1 MTTSTREDSADM
13 GFSDAELITAVR
25 AGDLE
30 AYGALFERHSQ
41 AAHRLARQL
50 VRSTDSDDLVAESFT
65 RVLATLQNGKGP
77 DESFRAYLLTAMR
90 RMHVDR
96 VKAAQRVR
104 VTDDESE
111 LDRHVEW
118 IDPSE
123 MRFEQTAAA
132 QAFGSLPERWQ
143 MVLWHLDVEGQKPG
157 DIAPLLAMSAN
168 SVSALAYRAREGLR
182 QAYLQGHLSPEQSAE
197 CRATT
202 SMLGAHVRGGLS
214 SRDTGKVE
222 AHLDTCARCMGLS
235 LELDEVNQH
244 LSGLLG
250 PALLGAAA
258 SGYLAAG
265 TGVVAG
271 VGGAIAAAK
280 SLVAGGAEAVFA
292 PFKSASAAALASG
305 PQGAIV
311 AAVTVAAVAT
321 GAVAATG
328 GFAGPGR
335 PVEVATITSTRPS
348 PTVAPPT
355 ADAPAPTV
363 ITPTTAAPTP
373 TPAPS
378 PALADP
384 TVPPA
389 EPATTVRPR
398 PAPAPATSSPPTA
411 QPTDYAVARVSVKNE
426 SAELQRSISA
436 SISASNPGFAQAQPV
451 SVTFAFA
458 RAVEFRGGV
467 TGGWSCGN
475 AAKGEQVSV
484 VICRRTLAALRGG
497 TVSISVAG
505 TTPHGTVTVSSSGD
519 PQPANDRQA
528 FLAPVW

>member
-1 MTTSTREDSADM
+1 MTASTREDAS
-13 GFSDAELITAVR
+13 GLELSDAELITAVR

-96 VKAAQRVR
+96 IKAAQRVR
-104 VTDDESE
+104 PTDDESE

-118 IDPSE
+118 VDPSE

-132 QAFGSLPERWQ
+132 EAFGSLPERWQ

-157 DIAPLLAMSAN
+157 DIAPLLGMSAN

-182 QAYLQGHLSPEQSAE
+182 QAYLQGHLSPEQGAE
-197 CRATT
+197 CRTTT

-214 SRDTGKVE
+214 SRDTAKVE

-250 PALLGAAA
+250 PALLGGAAT
-258 SGYLAAG
+258 GYLAAG
-265 TGVVAG
+265 TGLLAG
-271 VGGAIAAAK
+271 VGGIFAAAK
-280 SLVAGGAEAVFA
+280 SLVAGGAEAVLA
-292 PFKSASAAALASG
+292 PFKSAGATALASG
-305 PQGAIV
+305 PQGAVI

-321 GAVAATG
+321 GAVAVSG
-328 GFAGPGR
+328 GFGGPPR
-335 PVEVATITSTRPS
+335 PVEVATVKTAPLAPS
-348 PTVAPPT
+348 AAPPT
-355 ADAPAPTV
+355 VDAPAPTIV
-363 ITPTTAAPTP
+363 TPTAPSP
-373 TPAPS
+373 TPS
-378 PALADP
+378 PALVDP

-389 EPATTVRPR
+389 SPVTSVQPR
-398 PAPAPATSSPPTA
+398 PAPAPAPTTSSPPTV
-411 QPTDYAVARVSVKNE
+411 QPTDYAVARVTVKNE

-436 SISASNPGFAQAQPV
+436 TITASNPGTAAAQPV
-451 SVTFAFA
+451 SVTFSFA
-458 RAVEFRGGV
+458 RTVEFRGGA
-467 TGGWSCGN
+467 TDGWSCGN
-475 AAKGEQVSV
+475 PRKGEQVSV
-484 VICRRTLAALRGG
+484 VICQRTLTAPKGG

-505 TTPHGTVTVSSSGD
+505 TTPHGTVTVASSDD
-519 PQPANDRQA
+519 PQPANDRAA
-528 FLAPVW
+528 FTAPVW

>member
-1 MTTSTREDSADM
+1 MTTSTHENAA
-13 GFSDAELITAVR
+13 GLELSDAELITAVR

-96 VKAAQRVR
+96 AKAAQRVR

-118 IDPSE
+118 VDPSE

-157 DIAPLLAMSAN
+157 DIAPLLGMSAN

-214 SRDTGKVE
+214 SRDTVKVE

-250 PALLGAAA
+250 PALLGGAA

-265 TGVVAG
+265 TGLLAG
-271 VGGAIAAAK
+271 VGGAFAAAK
-280 SLVAGGAEAVFA
+280 TLVASGAEAVFA
-292 PFKSASAAALASG
+292 PFKSAGAAALASG
-305 PQGAIV
+305 PQGAVV
-311 AAVTVAAVAT
+311 AAVAVAAGAT
-321 GAVAATG
+321 GAVAAAG
-328 GFAGPGR
+328 GFAGPAT
-335 PVEVATITSTRPS
+335 PVQVATVRSALPAL
-348 PTVAPPT
+348 TVAPPT
-355 ADAPAPTV
+355 PGAPAPTV
-363 ITPTTAAPTP
+363 ITPTPPAPTP

-378 PALADP
+378 PALVDP
-384 TVPPA
+384 YVPPA
-389 EPATTVRPR
+389 EPVTTVRPR
-398 PAPAPATSSPPTA
+398 PAPAPTTSSPPKA
-411 QPTDYAVARVSVKNE
+411 QPTDYAIARVSVKNE
-426 SAELQRSISA
+426 SADLQRSISA
-436 SISASNPGFAQAQPV
+436 AVSASNPGIALAQQV
-451 SVTFAFA
+451 SVTFSFA
-458 RAVEFRGGV
+458 RTVEFRGGV
-467 TGGWSCGN
+467 TSGWSCGS
-475 AAKGEQVSV
+475 ATKGEQVSV
-484 VICRRTLAALRGG
+484 VICRRTLAALSRG

-505 TTPHGTVTVSSSGD
+505 TTPHGTVTVSSSDD

-528 FLAPVW
+528 FLAPIW